1 MDSQWGKISQL
12 EAHTL
17 LYGWDLCQS
26 TFCYGDEDRL
36 IYISWAFLFAYY
48 ITYSLAKYARI
59 FFITEKVTYLFNIK
73 IYVKILPVITF
84 LLSLYSPNKAGQLSV
99 PVPHNN
105 SIQKRS
111 KTGIQ
116 EKWQKKHFIF
126 WSPRTS
132 KGAGHAQHIG
142 NKIFK
147 ICFKPLSSQNFT
159 HHIMAVI

>member
-1 MDSQWGKISQL
+1 MDSQWGKISQR

-73 IYVKILPVITF
+73 IYVKITF

-99 PVPHNN
+99 PVPHT
-105 SIQKRS
+105 IQFRRDLRLAFK
-111 KTGIQ
+111 KNG
-116 EKWQKKHFIF
+116 KKKHFIF

-132 KGAGHAQHIG
+132 KGDGHAQHIG